1 VDVGI
6 GEEGA
11 SGPGA
16 EVSLSFVLDCFPHQQ
31 TEDDRTTHEYDQEIR
46 AF

>member
-31 TEDDRTTHEYDQEIR
+31 TEDGTDYKDDDDD
-46 AF
+46 